1 MSAYKN
7 EDTTSWDTRQA
18 REGAASAHSEQQAEP
33 APRKAAKKK
42 KRRRRRGIHPFLYL
56 FLVLAISAAAACI
69 GWLLMDDLCSLNKP
83 WVETTVEVTE
93 ADDLKSVAQKLTDA
107 GLVNYPWFFEL
118 FGKVFRAEQKI
129 SVGSFQLNS
138 SMDFLSLIDGMRQKQ
153 VVVQPELETV
163 SVTIPEGYT
172 VQETIALLAEK
183 GVNTVEA
190 LTEAAKTAQFD
201 YDFIDNNSGS
211 MSRLEGYLFPDTYEF
226 YVGHNPAK
234 ALGKLLS
241 NFDNKMTDERMEL
254 VEKSG
259 YSLKE
264 IIIIASLI
272 EKETDGGDQ
281 KKIASVIYNRL
292 KDTAGKH
299 GTYGVLGI
307 DAALL
312 YILPPENNGVIY
324 ASDLERDTPYNLRKN
339 AGLPPTAIANPGMRA
354 ITAALN
360 PDETSYYYYA
370 LGKDGVHHYFKTLK
384 EHVKFVESSEY
395 GG

>member
-18 REGAASAHSEQQAEP
+18 REGAAAAHSEQQADS
-33 APRKAAKKK
+33 APRKVTKKK
-42 KRRRRRGIHPFLYL
+42 KRRRRRGMNPFLYL
-56 FLVLAISAAAACI
+56 ILVGAISAMLACI

-93 ADDLKSVAQKLTDA
+93 ADDLKSISQKLTDA

-118 FGKVFRAEQKI
+118 FGKVFNAEKKI
-129 SVGSFQLNS
+129 SVGSFELNS
-138 SMDFLSLIDGMRQKQ
+138 NMDFLSLIDGMKPKK

-172 VQETIALLAEK
+172 VKETIALLAEK

-190 LTEAAKTAQFD
+190 LTEAAETAQFD
-201 YDFIDNNSGS
+201 YDFIDNGSGS
-211 MSRLEGYLFPDTYEF
+211 ISRLEGYLFPDTYQF
-226 YVGHNPAK
+226 YVGHNPTT

-241 NFDNKMTDERMEL
+241 NFEAKMTPERMEL

-259 YSLKE
+259 RSLKE

-272 EKETDGGDQ
+272 EKETDGSDR

-292 KDTAGKH
+292 KDTSGKH

-324 ASDLERDTPYNLRKN
+324 ASDLEKDTPYNLRKN
-339 AGLPPTAIANPGMRA
+339 AGLPPTAIANPGMKS

-360 PDETSYYYYA
+360 PDKTDYYYYA